1 MLFDYI
7 WLDSQGGLRS
17 KIKVLDNFDLK
28 LESLPLWN
36 YDGSSTGQADGQYS
50 EVILK
55 PCAFFKSPFQT
66 DYLVLCETMNKL
78 LKPHSDNTR
87 SNAVQIFK
95 KHNEEK
101 PMFGIEQEF
110 FLKNSYGRILGFER
124 GEHLKPQGDY
134 YCGIGADNAFGRV
147 FVEKAFENCLTA
159 GLKMTGMNAE
169 VAPGQWEFQVCD
181 YGINAADQLYVMRYI
196 LSRTLE
202 YYGICVD
209 FHPKPID
216 SPDWNGSGCHTN
228 FSTESMRNDVKGLDI
243 IYEAIEKLEKK
254 HDLCMQKYGKDN
266 DKRMTGKLET
276 SDFNK
281 FSYGVANRTTSIR
294 IPSEVYTRNRG
305 YFEDRRPSSNMDP
318 YVVTSLLVDITCS

>member
-7 WLDSQGGLRS
+7 WLDSKGELRS
-17 KIKVLDNFDLK
+17 KIKVLDNFDKNLK
-28 LESLPLWN
+28 NLPLWN
-36 YDGSSTGQADGQYS
+36 YDGSSTGQATGDDS

-55 PCAFFKSPFQT
+55 PCAFFESPFQT

-78 LKPHSDNTR
+78 FKPHQDNTR
-87 SNAVQIFK
+87 SPAVEIFK
-95 KHNEEK
+95 KHDEEQ

-110 FLKNSYGRILGFER
+110 FLKNAYGKILGFER
-124 GEHLKPQGDY
+124 GEYLKPQGDY

-147 FVEKAFENCLTA
+147 FVEKAFDNCIQA

-228 FSTESMRNDVKGLDI
+228 FSTESMRNDVNGLGK
-243 IYEAIEKLEKK
+243 IYDSIEKLSKN

-276 SDFNK
+276 SDFNT
-281 FSYGVANRTTSIR
+281 FSYGVANRTASIR
-294 IPSEVYTRNRG
+294 IPSQVYADNRG

-318 YVVTSLLVDITCS
+318 YVVTSLLVDISCN